1 MCDLE
6 EIKENDYN
14 LNISRYVDTTEPEVP
29 VIIEEVMDELK
40 GLEAKREETNS
51 KLSDYLKE
59 LGY

>member
-40 GLEAKREETNS
+40 GLETQREETNS
-51 KLSDYLKE
+51 KLSNYLKE

>member
-29 VIIEEVMDELK
+29 VIIDEVMDELK
-40 GLEAKREETNS
+40 GLETQREETNS

>member
-40 GLEAKREETNS
+40 GLEAQRKETNS
-51 KLSDYLKE
+51 KLSNYLKE